1 MATKT
6 EPLHAGGFIAS
17 EANVTRSRETATV
30 LSGQKLAAGEV
41 VQKDGAGKL
50 IAADGLLDTA
60 SDVQTEVAGVLFAA
74 VDASAT
80 GANADVPG
88 AVYIARDAEVVDADL
103 TYPTESTAGGEKVAT
118 VASLAKLGIIART

>member
-17 EANVTRSRETATV
+17 EANGFRSRATATV
-30 LSGQKLAAGEV
+30 LSGQNLKAGEV
-41 VQKDGAGKL
+41 VQKDGADKL

-60 SDVQTEVAGVLFAA
+60 LDVQTEVAGVMFAA
-74 VDASAT
+74 VDASA
-80 GANADVPG
+80 ADVTG

-103 TYPTESTAGGEKVAT
+103 TYPTETTSGGEKVAT
-118 VASLAKLGIIART
+118 VASLAKLGIITR

>member
-50 IAADGLLDTA
+50 IAADGLLNTA
-60 SDVQTEVAGVLFAA
+60 GDVQTEVAGIVIEAI
-74 VDASAT
+74 DASAT
-80 GANADVPG
+80 GKDADV
-88 AVYIARDAEVVDADL
+88 AAAYIARLAEANNNPL
-103 TYPTESTAGGEKVAT
+103 T
-118 VASLAKLGIIART
+118 